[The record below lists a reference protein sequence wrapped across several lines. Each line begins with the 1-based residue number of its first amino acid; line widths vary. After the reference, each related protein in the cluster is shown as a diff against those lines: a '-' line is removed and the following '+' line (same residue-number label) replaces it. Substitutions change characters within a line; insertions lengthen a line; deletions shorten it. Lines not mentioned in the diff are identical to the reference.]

1 MVTCRSGHSSII
13 DGIKGQLH
21 GDVPDAVVMAVD
33 GGGLLCGICQWLHQV
48 GWEHILVVAMET
60 VGCDSLNLLCQRK
73 TMD

>member
-13 DGIKGQLH
+13 DEIKGQLH
-21 GDVPDAVVMAVD
+21 GDVPDAVVVAVD
-33 GGGLLCGICQWLHQV
+33 GGGLLCAICQWLHQV
-48 GWEHILVVAMET
+48 DWEHILVVAMET

>member
-1 MVTCRSGHSSII
+1 MYVLIYMF
-13 DGIKGQLH
+13 
-21 GDVPDAVVMAVD
+21 VVAVD

-48 GWEHILVVAMET
+48 GWEYIPVVAMET